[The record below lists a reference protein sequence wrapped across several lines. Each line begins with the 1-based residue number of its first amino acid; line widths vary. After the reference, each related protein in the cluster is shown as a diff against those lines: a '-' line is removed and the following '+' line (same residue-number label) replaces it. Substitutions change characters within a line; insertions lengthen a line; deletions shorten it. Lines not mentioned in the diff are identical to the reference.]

1 MTFNRLYVI
10 MEVLKY
16 ATSEGW
22 KMIKTLLIAPYQGLA
37 ETAKKVDTPEDIDL
51 DVTIANLEEG
61 VKVAKL
67 AEKQGY
73 ELIISR
79 GGTATMIQDEVSI
92 PVVHIDITGYDM
104 LRVFTLIRG
113 IKKGVALVGYA
124 NISQGAATICNILE
138 FDVKMITIKSRTE
151 VRGHL
156 EELKQQGFAVVIG
169 DVITVQVAEQ
179 VGLRGV
185 LITSGKEAVTD
196 AFEEGIRVYNFF
208 RRVNSQF
215 YYFQET
221 FNSMPFPVI
230 LLNKNADV
238 IEKNL
243 MYEQDIQCHE
253 ILESPVIS
261 KVIKRVL
268 ENETNQWTEVEG
280 ENTIYELQAF
290 MVSKSEGIAGIN
302 IHASVL
308 KSDNR
313 AVRLIGAPVHIPIIG
328 ESDEAKRLRN
338 NIQQFAHADE
348 LVSII
353 GESGTGKYTVAQEI
367 HFEKFGQ
374 GYPMVVLEGSHL
386 TSGDKIQA
394 KLTAIKHGTVVI
406 KDIESLS
413 AEMQDT
419 IKNLLRNIPNTMQVI
434 VLANESLDQLVDN
447 KALDKELYQKISD
460 HVIHLSPLRER
471 KEDIGVFVDYFLA
484 EFHAE
489 NGFETIGMK
498 QDAIEYLLQFEWLGN
513 LSQLKK
519 IIRELSTM
527 TTANYI
533 ELFHVK
539 ELMNKYKQ
547 MSMVNDKKL
556 QLDGTLE
563 EIEQQVIR
571 QVLEEEG
578 NNQSKAAKRL
588 NINRSTLW
596 RKLKQ

>member
-1 MTFNRLYVI
+1 
-10 MEVLKY
+10 
-16 ATSEGW
+16 
-22 KMIKTLLIAPYQGLA
+22 MIKTLLIAPYQGLA
-37 ETAKKVDTPEDIDL
+37 ETAKKVDTPDDIDL

-61 VKVAKL
+61 VKAAKL

-79 GGTATMIQDEVSI
+79 GGTATMIQDEVSM

-113 IKKGVALVGYA
+113 IKKGVALVGFA
-124 NISQGAATICNILE
+124 NISQGAATICDILE
-138 FDVKMITIKSRTE
+138 FDVKMITINSRTE

-196 AFEEGIRVYNFF
+196 AFEEGKRVYNFF

-230 LLNKNADV
+230 LLNKDAKV

-243 MYEQDIQCHE
+243 MFEQDNQYHE
-253 ILESPVIS
+253 ILEAPVIS
-261 KVIKRVL
+261 NVINRVL
-268 ENETNQWTEVEG
+268 ENETNQWTEIEG
-280 ENTIYELQAF
+280 KNTIYELQVF
-290 MVSKSEGIAGIN
+290 PVSKSEGIAGIT
-302 IHASVL
+302 IHASVV

-313 AVRLIGAPVHIPIIG
+313 AVRLMGAPVHIPIIG
-328 ESDEAKRLRN
+328 ESNETKRLRN
-338 NIQQFAHADE
+338 NIQQFADADE
-348 LVSII
+348 MLCII
-353 GESGTGKYTVAQEI
+353 GEPGTGKYMVAQKL

-374 GYPMVVLEGSHL
+374 ETPMVVLEGKHL
-386 TSGDKIQA
+386 TSGDKIQS

-413 AEMQDT
+413 AEMRDA
-419 IKNLLRNIPNTMQVI
+419 IKNLLRNIPTTMQVI
-434 VLANESLDQLVDN
+434 VLANESLDYLVQNRAFDE
-447 KALDKELYQKISD
+447 ELYQAISN
-460 HVIHLSPLRER
+460 HVILLSPLRER
-471 KEDIGVFVDYFLA
+471 KDDIGAFVDYFLA

-489 NGFETIGMK
+489 NGNETVGIK
-498 QDAIEYLLQFEWLGN
+498 NDAIEYLLEFEWLGN
-513 LSQLKK
+513 LPQLKK
-519 IIRELSTM
+519 IIRELSMM
-527 TTANYI
+527 TSANYI

-547 MSMVNDKKL
+547 LSIANDKKL
-556 QLDGTLE
+556 PLEGTLK
-563 EIEQQVIR
+563 EIEQKVIKE
-571 QVLEEEG
+571 VLQEEG
-578 NNQSKAAKRL
+578 YNQSRAAKRL

>member
-1 MTFNRLYVI
+1 
-10 MEVLKY
+10 
-16 ATSEGW
+16 
-22 KMIKTLLIAPYQGLA
+22 MIKTLLIAPYQGLA

-51 DVTIANLEEG
+51 NVTIANLEEG
-61 VKVAKL
+61 VKAAKL

-79 GGTATMIQDEVSI
+79 GGTATMIQNEVSI

-156 EELKQQGFAVVIG
+156 EELKQQGFGVVIG

-196 AFEEGIRVYNFF
+196 AFEEGKRVYNFF
-208 RRVNSQF
+208 RRVNGQF

-230 LLNKNADV
+230 LLNKNANV

-243 MYEQDIQCHE
+243 MYEQNSQCHE
-253 ILESPVIS
+253 ILESPDLS

-268 ENETNQWTEVEG
+268 ENETNQWSEVEG
-280 ENTIYELQAF
+280 EHTVYEIQAF
-290 MVSKSEGIAGIN
+290 LVSKSEGIIGITV
-302 IHASVL
+302 HSSQV
-308 KSDNR
+308 KSENR
-313 AVRLIGAPVHIPIIG
+313 AVRIIGSPVHIPIIG
-328 ESDEAKRLRN
+328 ESGEAKRLRD
-338 NIQQFAHADE
+338 NIQQFARADE
-348 LVSII
+348 MLCII
-353 GESGTGKYTVAQEI
+353 GEPGTGKYTVAQEL

-374 GYPMVVLEGSHL
+374 ESPIVVLEGSHL
-386 TSGDKIQA
+386 ASGDKILS

-406 KDIESLS
+406 KDIETLS
-413 AEMQDT
+413 AGMQDA
-419 IKNLLRNIPNTMQVI
+419 IKNLLRNVPNTMQVI
-434 VLANESLDQLVDN
+434 VLANESLDHLVHKRAFDE
-447 KALDKELYQKISD
+447 ELYQEISD
-460 HVIHLSPLRER
+460 HVMHLSPLRER
-471 KEDIGVFVDYFLA
+471 KKDIGAFVDYFLA

-489 NGFETIGMK
+489 NGNETIGMK
-498 QDAIEYLLQFEWLGN
+498 HDAIEYLLQFEWLGN

-519 IIRELSTM
+519 TIRELGRM

-539 ELMNKYKQ
+539 ELMNTYKQ
-547 MSMVNDKKL
+547 MLTAHDKKL
-556 QLDGTLE
+556 PLDGTLE

>member
-1 MTFNRLYVI
+1 
-10 MEVLKY
+10 
-16 ATSEGW
+16 
-22 KMIKTLLIAPYQGLA
+22 MIKTLLIAPYQGLA